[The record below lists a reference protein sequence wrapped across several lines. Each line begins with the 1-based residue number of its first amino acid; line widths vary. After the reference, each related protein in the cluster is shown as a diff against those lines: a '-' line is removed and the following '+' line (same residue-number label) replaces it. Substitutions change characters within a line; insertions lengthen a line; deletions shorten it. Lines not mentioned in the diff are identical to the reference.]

1 VRNATSFPTTLAHFD
16 GRGGTKNLHPKLKKF
31 ATDPRQSPSFSKVA
45 AMSLFRKIVAAALF
59 ATFGLAA
66 IAVESSG
73 GATAHATDACFGYD
87 VCDH

>member
-1 VRNATSFPTTLAHFD
+1 
-16 GRGGTKNLHPKLKKF
+16 
-31 ATDPRQSPSFSKVA
+31 
-45 AMSLFRKIVAAALF
+45 MSMFRKIVAAALF

-73 GATAHATDACFGYD
+73 GATARSTDSCFGYD

>member
-1 VRNATSFPTTLAHFD
+1 LAHFD

-73 GATAHATDACFGYD
+73 GATAHSTDACFGYD